1 MERTISAMIGKGSVN
16 HNTRAFTAK
25 NVDKNRSADNV
36 EFCQEDIKQV
46 YHKLFDEARERYN
59 AKQKRKDRMIDN
71 YYEKIRRGKQE
82 KLFHEVIFQIGN
94 KDDMNAKNEEGLL
107 AKRILTEFMDEFQA
121 RNPNLYVFSAHL
133 HMDEET
139 PHLHIDFV
147 PYITGSKR
155 GLDTRVSLKSAL
167 AAEGLLAKRILT
179 EFMDEFQARNPNLYV
194 FSAHLH
200 MDEET
205 PHLHIDFVPYIT
217 GSKRGLDTRVSLK
230 SALAAEGFTGGTRGA
245 TELNQWIASEKQELA
260 TVMERYGVEWLQ
272 KGTHEKHLSV
282 LEFEKKE
289 RAREVAE
296 LDSQKQEISSVV
308 AQLGEEV
315 SVKKQELKNA
325 TAEKELAEEA
335 TQRAKEERTTAQREK
350 EVLLAGNQDLRMEN
364 TRLES
369 RKDRLRMENHDL
381 KQKQLQLQTDNEELE
396 QRNDSLKS
404 DNQVLRQKYNDLQ
417 QNNVQLEK
425 QQNELKS
432 HIEQM
437 VQSEQLLQRDVRKY
451 DEAPE
456 WQLPEPGAFASAK
469 SFRDKVVMPF
479 VNKLKTM
486 IKNLTIQCVRLKEE
500 VIQLRKEKKRLSDDV
515 EFYMGK
521 IKDMS
526 DTTELLQEKADD
538 LERVKRY
545 AGAEQID
552 TIIRKVKEQERTE
565 QQIRRCDRSYGT
577 R

>member
-94 KDDMNAKNEEGLL
+94 KDDMNAKNE
-107 AKRILTEFMDEFQA
+107 D
-121 RNPNLYVFSAHL
+121 
-133 HMDEET
+133 
-139 PHLHIDFV
+139 
-147 PYITGSKR
+147 
-155 GLDTRVSLKSAL
+155 
-167 AAEGLLAKRILT
+167 GLLAKRILT

-245 TELNQWIASEKQELA
+245 TELNQWIASEKKKLA
-260 TVMERYGVEWLQ
+260 IIMERYGVEWLQ

-289 RAREVAE
+289 WAREVAE
-296 LDSQKQEISSVV
+296 LDSQKREISSVV

-315 SVKKQELKNA
+315 SVKKQELQNV
-325 TAEKELAEEA
+325 TIEKELAEEA
-335 TQRAKEERTTAQREK
+335 TQRAKEERTTAQQEK
-350 EVLLAGNQDLRMEN
+350 EILLAGNQDLRMEN
-364 TRLES
+364 TRLAS

-396 QRNDSLKS
+396 QRHEDLQYTNSKLENVNDQLSADNHTLEQRNDSLQS
-404 DNQVLRQKYNDLQ
+404 DIQALRQKYNDLQ

-425 QQNELKS
+425 QQNELKR

-437 VQSEQLLQRDVRKY
+437 VQSEQSEQLLQRDVRKY
-451 DEAPE
+451 DEASE

-469 SFRDKVVMPF
+469 SFRDKVVIPF
-479 VNKLKTM
+479 VNKLKTL

-500 VIQLRKEKKRLSDDV
+500 VLQLRKEKKRLSEDV
-515 EFYMGK
+515 EFYKGK

-526 DTTELLQEKADD
+526 DMTELFQEKVDD
-538 LERVKRY
+538 LERVKKY
-545 AGAEQID
+545 VGAEQID
-552 TIIRKVKEQERTE
+552 TIVRKVKEQERTE
-565 QQIRRCDRSYGT
+565 QQIRRYDRSYGT

>member
-1 MERTISAMIGKGSVN
+1 MIGKGSVN

-46 YHKLFDEARERYN
+46 YHKLFDEALERYN

-94 KDDMNAKNEEGLL
+94 KDDMNAKSE
-107 AKRILTEFMDEFQA
+107 D
-121 RNPNLYVFSAHL
+121 
-133 HMDEET
+133 
-139 PHLHIDFV
+139 
-147 PYITGSKR
+147 
-155 GLDTRVSLKSAL
+155 
-167 AAEGLLAKRILT
+167 GLLAKRILT

-282 LEFEKKE
+282 LEFEKQA
-289 RAREVAE
+289 RAKEVAE
-296 LDSQKQEISSVV
+296 LDSQKQEKTSEV
-308 AQLGEEV
+308 AKLNQAV
-315 SVKKQELKNA
+315 FSMKQELMTTTIKQVR
-325 TAEKELAEEA
+325 AEEA
-335 TQRAKEERTTAQREK
+335 VEKAREEGIAVQRDNETLSAS
-350 EVLLAGNQDLRMEN
+350 NQQLRVEN
-364 TRLES
+364 TSLEIKKVELRTDNRHLEQQQWQLRTDNSELEMKQSVLQSENQRLEQEHN
-369 RKDRLRMENHDL
+369 KLQEDNEKLE
-381 KQKQLQLQTDNEELE
+381 QKQTSLQ
-396 QRNDSLKS
+396 S
-404 DNQVLRQKYNDLQ
+404 DNQALKQMQDKLQKDNA
-417 QNNVQLEK
+417 QLEI
-425 QQNELKS
+425 QQEKLRS
-432 HIEQM
+432 SIDQM
-437 VQSEQLLQRDVRKY
+437 VQSEKLLQRDVRKY
-451 DEAPE
+451 DEEPE
-456 WQLPEPGAFASAK
+456 WQLPEPGAFVSAK
-469 SFRDKVVMPF
+469 SFRDKVELPL
-479 VNKLKTM
+479 VNKLKELV
-486 IKNLTIQCVRLKEE
+486 KSLTIQCVRLKEE
-500 VIQLRKEKKRLSDDV
+500 VLQLRDKVKHLTSDV
-515 EFYMGK
+515 EFYKGK
-521 IKDMS
+521 IRDMS
-526 DTTELLQEKADD
+526 ANIELLQEKADD

-552 TIIRKVKEQERTE
+552 TIIGKVKEKELMEHKARQNH
-565 QQIRRCDRSYGT
+565 RSFGA

>member
-1 MERTISAMIGKGSVN
+1 M
-16 HNTRAFTAK
+16 
-25 NVDKNRSADNV
+25 

-46 YHKLFDEARERYN
+46 YHRLFDEALERYN
-59 AKQKRKDRMIDN
+59 AKQKRKDRVIDN

-94 KDDMNAKNEEGLL
+94 KDDMNAKNE
-107 AKRILTEFMDEFQA
+107 D
-121 RNPNLYVFSAHL
+121 
-133 HMDEET
+133 
-139 PHLHIDFV
+139 
-147 PYITGSKR
+147 
-155 GLDTRVSLKSAL
+155 
-167 AAEGLLAKRILT
+167 GLLAKRILT

-289 RAREVAE
+289 RAKEVAE
-296 LDSQKQEISSVV
+296 LDSQKREISSVV
-308 AQLGEEV
+308 LQLGEAV
-315 SVKKQELKNA
+315 SVKKQELQNV
-325 TAEKELAEEA
+325 TIEKELAEEA
-335 TQRAKEERTTAQREK
+335 IQKANEERTIAQQEK
-350 EVLLAGNQDLRMEN
+350 EVLLAGNQNLRMEN

-456 WQLPEPGAFASAK
+456 WQLSEPGAFASAK

-479 VNKLKTM
+479 VNKLKSL

-515 EFYMGK
+515 EFCKGK
-521 IKDMS
+521 IKNMS
-526 DTTELLQEKADD
+526 DRTELLQEKADD

-565 QQIRRCDRSYGT
+565 QQIRRYDKSYGT

>member
-46 YHKLFDEARERYN
+46 YHKLFDEALERYN

-94 KDDMNAKNEEGLL
+94 KDDMNAKNE
-107 AKRILTEFMDEFQA
+107 D
-121 RNPNLYVFSAHL
+121 
-133 HMDEET
+133 
-139 PHLHIDFV
+139 
-147 PYITGSKR
+147 
-155 GLDTRVSLKSAL
+155 
-167 AAEGLLAKRILT
+167 GLLAKRILT

-296 LDSQKQEISSVV
+296 LDSQKREISSVV

-315 SVKKQELKNA
+315 SVKKQELQNV
-325 TAEKELAEEA
+325 TIEKELAEEA
-335 TQRAKEERTTAQREK
+335 TQRAKEERTTAQQERTTAQQEK
-350 EVLLAGNQDLRMEN
+350 EVLLAGNQNLRMEN

-381 KQKQLQLQTDNEELE
+381 KQKQLQLQIDNEELEQRNEDLQYKNSKLKNVNDLISADNHTLE

-404 DNQVLRQKYNDLQ
+404 DNQALRQKYNDLQ

-469 SFRDKVVMPF
+469 SFRDKVVIPF
-479 VNKLKTM
+479 VNKLKTL

-500 VIQLRKEKKRLSDDV
+500 VLQLRKEKKRLSEDV
-515 EFYMGK
+515 EFYKGK

-526 DTTELLQEKADD
+526 DRTELLQEKVDD

-552 TIIRKVKEQERTE
+552 TIIRKVKEQECAE
-565 QQIRRCDRSYGT
+565 QQIRRYDRSYGT

>member
-25 NVDKNRSADNV
+25 NVDKSRSVDNV
-36 EFCQEDIKQV
+36 EFCQEDIKHV
-46 YHKLFDEARERYN
+46 YHKLFDEALERYN
-59 AKQKRKDRMIDN
+59 AKQKRKDRVIDN

-94 KDDMNAKNEEGLL
+94 KDDMNAKSEDGVL
-107 AKRILTEFMDEFQA
+107 AKKILTEFMDEFQA

-147 PYITGSKR
+147 PYI
-155 GLDTRVSLKSAL
+155 
-167 AAEGLLAKRILT
+167 I
-179 EFMDEFQARNPNLYV
+179 
-194 FSAHLH
+194 
-200 MDEET
+200 
-205 PHLHIDFVPYIT
+205 

-230 SALAAEGFTGGTRGA
+230 SALAAEGFTGGARGA
-245 TELNQWIASEKQELA
+245 TELNQWITSEKQELA

-272 KGTHEKHLSV
+272 KGTHKKHLSV

-289 RAREVAE
+289 RAKEVAE

-308 AQLGEEV
+308 LQLGEAV
-315 SVKKQELKNA
+315 SAKKQELQNV
-325 TAEKELAEEA
+325 TIEKELAEEA
-335 TQRAKEERTTAQREK
+335 TQKANEERTIAQQEK
-350 EVLLAGNQDLRMEN
+350 EVLLAGNQNLRMEN

-396 QRNDSLKS
+396 QRHEDLQYKNSELENVNDQLSADNHTLEQRNDSLKS

-425 QQNELKS
+425 QQNEFKS

-451 DEAPE
+451 DVAPE
-456 WQLPEPGAFASAK
+456 WQLPEPGAFTSAK
-469 SFRDKVVMPF
+469 AFRDKVVLPL
-479 VNKLKTM
+479 VNKLKSLV
-486 IKNLTIQCVRLKEE
+486 KNLTIQCVRLKEE
-500 VIQLRKEKKRLSDDV
+500 VLQLRKEKKRLSDDV
-515 EFYMGK
+515 EFYKGK
-521 IKDMS
+521 IKNMS
-526 DTTELLQEKADD
+526 DRTELLQEKADD

-552 TIIRKVKEQERTE
+552 TIIRKVKVQERTE
-565 QQIRRCDRSYGT
+565 QQIRRYDKSYGT

>member
-46 YHKLFDEARERYN
+46 YHKLFDEALERYN

-94 KDDMNAKNEEGLL
+94 KDDMNAKNEDGLL
-107 AKRILTEFMDEFQA
+107 AKRI
-121 RNPNLYVFSAHL
+121 
-133 HMDEET
+133 
-139 PHLHIDFV
+139 
-147 PYITGSKR
+147 
-155 GLDTRVSLKSAL
+155 
-167 AAEGLLAKRILT
+167 
-179 EFMDEFQARNPNLYV
+179 
-194 FSAHLH
+194 
-200 MDEET
+200 
-205 PHLHIDFVPYIT
+205 
-217 GSKRGLDTRVSLK
+217 
-230 SALAAEGFTGGTRGA
+230 LAAEGFTGGTRGA

-296 LDSQKQEISSVV
+296 LDSQKREIFSVV

-325 TAEKELAEEA
+325 ITEKELAEEA
-335 TQRAKEERTTAQREK
+335 TQKANEERITAQQEK
-350 EVLLAGNQDLRMEN
+350 EVLLAGNKDLRMEN
-364 TRLES
+364 SRLES
-369 RKDRLRMENHDL
+369 HKDRLRMENHDL

-396 QRNDSLKS
+396 QRHEDLQYTNSKLKNVNDQLSADNHTLEQKNDSLQY
-404 DNQVLRQKYNDLQ
+404 DIQALRQKYNDLQ

-425 QQNELKS
+425 QQNELKR

-456 WQLPEPGAFASAK
+456 WQLPEPGVFASTK

-479 VNKLKTM
+479 VNKLKSL
-486 IKNLTIQCVRLKEE
+486 IKHLTIQCVWLKEE
-500 VIQLRKEKKRLSDDV
+500 VFQLGKEKKRLSDDV
-515 EFYMGK
+515 EFYKGK

-526 DTTELLQEKADD
+526 DRTELLQEKADD

-552 TIIRKVKEQERTE
+552 TIIRKVNEQERTE
-565 QQIRRCDRSYGT
+565 QQIRRYDRSY
-577 R
+577 RVR

>member
-46 YHKLFDEARERYN
+46 YHKLFDEARGRYN

-94 KDDMNAKNEEGLL
+94 KDDMNAKNE
-107 AKRILTEFMDEFQA
+107 D
-121 RNPNLYVFSAHL
+121 
-133 HMDEET
+133 
-139 PHLHIDFV
+139 
-147 PYITGSKR
+147 
-155 GLDTRVSLKSAL
+155 
-167 AAEGLLAKRILT
+167 GLLAKRILT

-230 SALAAEGFTGGTRGA
+230 SALAAEGFICGTRGA
-245 TELNQWIASEKQELA
+245 TELNKWIASEKQELA

-272 KGTHEKHLSV
+272 KGIHEKHLSV

-296 LDSQKQEISSVV
+296 LDSQKQEITSVV

-315 SVKKQELKNA
+315 SVKKQKLQNV
-325 TAEKELAEEA
+325 TIEKELAEEA
-335 TQRAKEERTTAQREK
+335 TQKANEERTIAQQEK
-350 EVLLAGNQDLRMEN
+350 EVLLAGNQNLRMEN
-364 TRLES
+364 ARLES
-369 RKDRLRMENHDL
+369 RKDRLRMDNHDL
-381 KQKQLQLQTDNEELE
+381 KQKQLQLQTDNEELEQRHEDLQYTNSKLENVNDQLSADNHTLE

-425 QQNELKS
+425 QQNELKNN
-432 HIEQM
+432 IEQM

-456 WQLPEPGAFASAK
+456 WQLPEPGAFESAK
-469 SFRDKVVMPF
+469 SFRDKVVIPF
-479 VNKLKTM
+479 VNKLKTL

-500 VIQLRKEKKRLSDDV
+500 VLQL
-515 EFYMGK
+515 
-521 IKDMS
+521 
-526 DTTELLQEKADD
+526 
-538 LERVKRY
+538 
-545 AGAEQID
+545 
-552 TIIRKVKEQERTE
+552 
-565 QQIRRCDRSYGT
+565 
-577 R
+577 

>member
-25 NVDKNRSADNV
+25 NVDKTRSADNV

-46 YHKLFDEARERYN
+46 YHKLFDEALERYN

-94 KDDMNAKNEEGLL
+94 KDDMNAKNEDGLL

-121 RNPNLYVFSAHL
+121 RNPS
-133 HMDEET
+133 
-139 PHLHIDFV
+139 
-147 PYITGSKR
+147 
-155 GLDTRVSLKSAL
+155 
-167 AAEGLLAKRILT
+167 
-179 EFMDEFQARNPNLYV
+179 LYV

-272 KGTHEKHLSV
+272 NGTHEKHLSV
-282 LEFEKKE
+282 LDFEKQE
-289 RAREVAE
+289 RAKEVAE
-296 LDSQKQEISSVV
+296 LDSQKQEKTTEVV
-308 AQLGEEV
+308 KLDQAV
-315 SVKKQELKNA
+315 SAMKQELMTTTIK
-325 TAEKELAEEA
+325 KVKAEEA
-335 TQRAKEERTTAQREK
+335 VEKARAEGATIQGDNETLSAS
-350 EVLLAGNQDLRMEN
+350 NQQLRVEN
-364 TRLES
+364 TSLEM
-369 RKDRLRMENHDL
+369 KKVELRTDNRHL
-381 KQKQLQLQTDNEELE
+381 GQQQWQLQTDNSELE
-396 QRNDSLKS
+396 MKQRVLQSENQRLEQKQNKLQEDNEKLEQKQATLQS
-404 DNQVLRQKYNDLQ
+404 DNQVLKQMQDRLQKDNA
-417 QNNVQLEK
+417 QLEI
-425 QQNELKS
+425 QQEKLKS
-432 HIEQM
+432 SINQM
-437 VQSEQLLQRDVRKY
+437 VQSEKLLQRDVRKY
-451 DEAPE
+451 DEEPE

-469 SFRDKVVMPF
+469 SFRDKVALPLM
-479 VNKLKTM
+479 NKLKELV
-486 IKNLTIQCVRLKEE
+486 KSLTIQCVRLKEE
-500 VIQLRKEKKRLSDDV
+500 VLQLRDKVKHLTSDV
-515 EFYMGK
+515 EFYKGK
-521 IKDMS
+521 IRDMS
-526 DTTELLQEKADD
+526 VKTELLQEKADD

-545 AGAEQID
+545 AGAEQIN
-552 TIIRKVKEQERTE
+552 TIISKVKEQERME
-565 QQIRRCDRSYGT
+565 QQARQYNRAYGA

>member
-46 YHKLFDEARERYN
+46 YHRLFDEALERYN
-59 AKQKRKDRMIDN
+59 AKQKRKDRVIDN

-94 KDDMNAKNEEGLL
+94 KDDMNAKNE
-107 AKRILTEFMDEFQA
+107 D
-121 RNPNLYVFSAHL
+121 
-133 HMDEET
+133 
-139 PHLHIDFV
+139 
-147 PYITGSKR
+147 
-155 GLDTRVSLKSAL
+155 
-167 AAEGLLAKRILT
+167 GLLAKRILT

-230 SALAAEGFTGGTRGA
+230 SALAAEGFAGGTRGA
-245 TELNQWIASEKQELA
+245 TELNQWIASEKQKLA

-289 RAREVAE
+289 RAKEVAE
-296 LDSQKQEISSVV
+296 LDSQKREISSVV
-308 AQLGEEV
+308 LQLGEAV
-315 SVKKQELKNA
+315 SVKKQELQNV
-325 TAEKELAEEA
+325 TIEKELAEEA
-335 TQRAKEERTTAQREK
+335 IQKANEERTIAQQEK
-350 EVLLAGNQDLRMEN
+350 EVLLAGNQNLRMEN

-456 WQLPEPGAFASAK
+456 WQLSEPGAFASAK

-479 VNKLKTM
+479 VNKLKSL

-515 EFYMGK
+515 EFCKGK
-521 IKDMS
+521 IKNMS
-526 DTTELLQEKADD
+526 DRTELLQEKADD

-565 QQIRRCDRSYGT
+565 QQIRRYDKSYGT

>member
-25 NVDKNRSADNV
+25 NVDKNRSTDNI

-46 YHKLFDEARERYN
+46 YHELFDEAMERYN
-59 AKQKRKDRMIDN
+59 AKQKRKDRVVDN
-71 YYEKIRRGKQE
+71 YYEKIRQGKQE

-94 KDDMNAKNEEGLL
+94 KDDMNAKSEDGLL
-107 AKRILTEFMDEFQA
+107 AKRILMEFMDEFQA

-147 PYITGSKR
+147 PYI
-155 GLDTRVSLKSAL
+155 
-167 AAEGLLAKRILT
+167 I
-179 EFMDEFQARNPNLYV
+179 
-194 FSAHLH
+194 
-200 MDEET
+200 
-205 PHLHIDFVPYIT
+205 

-289 RAREVAE
+289 RAKEVAE
-296 LDSQKQEISSVV
+296 LDSQKQEITSVV

-315 SVKKQELKNA
+315 SVKKQELQNV
-325 TAEKELAEEA
+325 TIEKELAEEA
-335 TQRAKEERTTAQREK
+335 TQKATEERITAQQEK
-350 EVLLAGNQDLRMEN
+350 ETLLADNRYLRVEN
-364 TRLES
+364 SRLES

-381 KQKQLQLQTDNEELE
+381 KQKQLQLRTDNEELE
-396 QRNDSLKS
+396 QQHEDLQYKNNELKNVNDQLSTDNYSLEQRNYALQS
-404 DNQVLRQKYNDLQ
+404 DNQALRQKYNNLQ
-417 QNNVQLEK
+417 QDNVQLEK
-425 QQNELKS
+425 QQNELKRN
-432 HIEQM
+432 IEQM
-437 VQSEQLLQRDVRKY
+437 VQSEQLLQCDVRKY

-479 VNKLKTM
+479 VNKLKTL
-486 IKNLTIQCVRLKEE
+486 IKNLTIQCVRLKEK
-500 VIQLRKEKKRLSDDV
+500 VLQLRKEKKRLSENV
-515 EFYMGK
+515 EFFKCK

-526 DTTELLQEKADD
+526 DRTEQLQEKVDD

-552 TIIRKVKEQERTE
+552 TIVRKVKEQERTE
-565 QQIRRCDRSYGT
+565 QQIRRYDRSYGT